1 MIFLFLFFVLIGLD
15 ASVTAQQT
23 IGVCYGQVAD
33 NLPPKDQ
40 VIKLFQTKKFGRMRI
55 FNPDQATLEALKGSN
70 IELVIGVANEDI
82 KSIANDISAANA
94 WVQNNIVKFSKDV
107 KFKYIGVGN
116 EIDPANN
123 DIAQSVP
130 LAMKNIDSA
139 LASAN
144 LKSQIKVSTVIYMGL
159 LGSSY
164 PPSAG
169 AFNEA
174 STSYMTQVVSFLV
187 ESGAPLLA
195 NVYPYFAY
203 ISNTKDISLDYALFK
218 QSGNNDVGYQ
228 NLFDAQL
235 DAIYAALAK
244 VGGSNLKIVVSESGW
259 PSAGG
264 DGASIENAGAYYTN
278 LIAHVNGGKG
288 TPAKPGQD
296 IETYLFAMF
305 DEYQKPGA
313 ESEKHFGLFHAD
325 QSPKYSI

>member
-1 MIFLFLFFVLIGLD
+1 MISLFFLVLLIGLQT
-15 ASVTAQQT
+15 SVTAQT

-40 VIKLFQTKKFGRMRI
+40 VVKLFKTKSFGRMRI
-55 FNPDQATLEALKGSN
+55 FNPDQATLEALRGSN
-70 IELVIGVANEDI
+70 IELIIDVANEDI
-82 KSIANDISAANA
+82 KSIANDISSANS
-94 WVQNNIVKFSKDV
+94 WVQNNIVKFSQDV

-116 EIDPANN
+116 EIDPSKN
-123 DIAQSVP
+123 DQAQFVP
-130 LAMKNIDSA
+130 LAMKNIDAA

-144 LKSQIKVSTVIYMGL
+144 LKSQIKVSTVIYMGMM
-159 LGSSY
+159 GSSY

-169 AFNEA
+169 AFAE
-174 STSYMTQVVSFLV
+174 SSVPYMTQVVSFLV
-187 ESGAPLLA
+187 ESGAPVLA

-203 ISNTKDISLDYALFK
+203 IGDMKDIPLDYALFK
-218 QSGNNDVGYQ
+218 QQGNNDVGYQ

-244 VGGSNLKIVVSESGW
+244 VGGSDLKIVVSETGW

-264 DGASIENAGAYYTN
+264 DGASIENAGTYYTN
-278 LIAHVNGGKG
+278 LIAHVNSGKG
-288 TPAKPGQD
+288 TPAKPAQE

-305 DEYQKPGA
+305 DEDQKTGA

-325 QSPKYSI
+325 QS

>member
-1 MIFLFLFFVLIGLD
+1 MLLFFSN
-15 ASVTAQQT
+15 AAQT

-40 VIKLFQTKKFGRMRI
+40 VIKLFETKNFGRMRI
-55 FNPDQATLEALKGSN
+55 FNPDQATLEALRGSN

-82 KSIANDISAANA
+82 KSIANDISSANA
-94 WVQNNIVKFSKDV
+94 WVQNNILKFSQDV
-107 KFKYIGVGN
+107 KFKYIAVGN

-123 DIAQSVP
+123 DQAQFVP
-130 LAMKNIDSA
+130 LAMKNIDAA

-187 ESGAPLLA
+187 ESGAPVLA
-195 NVYPYFAY
+195 NVYPYFSY
-203 ISNTKDISLDYALFK
+203 IGNMKDISLDYALFK
-218 QSGNNDVGYQ
+218 QPGNNDAGYQ

-244 VGGSNLKIVVSESGW
+244 VGGSNLNIVVSESGW

-264 DGASIENAGAYYTN
+264 DGASIENAGTFYTN

-313 ESEKHFGLFHAD
+313 ETEKHFGLFHAD
-325 QSPKYSI
+325 QSPKYPI